1 VLEPGVPPRFL
12 QICHGPLMIA
22 PLAAQAGS
30 QSRILT
36 GYGGAIK
43 LNSLLF
49 SLFTTYEVLGEVIL
63 QQSESCN

>member
-1 VLEPGVPPRFL
+1 
-12 QICHGPLMIA
+12 MIA